1 MQTTSE
7 YTDYE
12 NHRIYSISKQLIIAE
27 KKRLNKKKLSW
38 AEVHRVYN
46 MAVQKMEDEKLPR
59 CGWCDKYSDE
69 PLCSTKCVK
78 ALEKQNEEGKIKW
91 EEYLKWWDGLTTDEK
106 YNVSPENQIKYK
118 EYLLNYL

>member
-27 KKRLNKKKLSW
+27 KKCLNKKKLSW
-38 AEVHRVYN
+38 SEVQRIYN
-46 MAVQKMEDEKLPR
+46 IAVQKMEDEKLPR
-59 CGWCDKYSDE
+59 CRWCDKYSDE

-91 EEYLKWWDGLTTDEK
+91 LEYTKWWDGLTTDEK
-106 YNVSPENQIKYK
+106 YNVSPKNQIKYK